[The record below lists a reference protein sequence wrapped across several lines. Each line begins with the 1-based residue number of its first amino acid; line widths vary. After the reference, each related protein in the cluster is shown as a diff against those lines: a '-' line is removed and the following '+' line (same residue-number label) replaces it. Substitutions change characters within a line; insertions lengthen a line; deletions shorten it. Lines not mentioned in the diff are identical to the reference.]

1 MNLQRAI
8 RVVSVLFLIFSFGVV
23 SNAQRDRGRDRGR
36 DSDRG
41 GRWEY
46 LGQAHV
52 DGRQDHDNI
61 SVNARGGF
69 RAILFEIQGGA
80 IEFQR
85 VVVHFEN
92 GEDHRVDVRDRIRS
106 GGRTRAIDLPGD
118 RRNIR
123 SVELW
128 YARGSWRSRP
138 TLKLYGQR

>member
-1 MNLQRAI
+1 MNLQKAI
-8 RVVSVLFLIFSFGVV
+8 RVVSALFLIFSFSVV
-23 SNAQRDRGRDRGR
+23 SNAQRDRDRGR
-36 DSDRG
+36 DSDRDRG

-52 DGRQDHDNI
+52 DGRADHDTI
-61 SVNARGGF
+61 RVNARGSF
-69 RAILFEIQGGA
+69 REILFEIQGGA
-80 IEFQR
+80 IEFNR

-106 GGRTRAIDLPGD
+106 GGRTRSIDLPGN

-128 YARGSWRSRP
+128 YEKGNWRSRP
-138 TLKLYGQR
+138 TLKLYGRR

>member
-1 MNLQRAI
+1 MNLERSI
-8 RVVSVLFLIFSFGVV
+8 RVTGALFLIFSFSVV
-23 SNAQRDRGRDRGR
+23 SNAQRDRDRDRGR

-46 LGQAHV
+46 LGEAHV
-52 DGRQDHDNI
+52 DGRVDHDTI
-61 SVNARGGF
+61 RVNSRGGF
-69 RAILFEIQGGA
+69 REILFEVQGGA

-128 YARGSWRSRP
+128 YAKGSWRSRP
-138 TLKLYGQR
+138 TLKLYARR

>member
-1 MNLQRAI
+1 MNLQRVT
-8 RVVSVLFLIFSFGVV
+8 RVIGALFLIFSFGVV
-23 SNAQRDRGRDRGR
+23 SNAQRDR
-36 DSDRG
+36 DRG

-52 DGRQDHDNI
+52 DGRVDHDNI
-61 SVNARGGF
+61 RVNRGGF
-69 RAILFEIQGGA
+69 REILFEVQGGA
-80 IEFQR
+80 IQFNR

-118 RRNIR
+118 RRNIK

-128 YARGSWRSRP
+128 YEKGNWRSRP
-138 TLKLYGQR
+138 TLKLYGRR